1 MFLLCATF
9 GWLCQQAVSQSCTWL
24 RAASLLGNI
33 QPQPTKIYSGSDA
46 GPGERCRRD
55 TLRDQTVVRPRV
67 AVEASCVPF
76 VREVQDYGEKS
87 NNNDSDSCDMAG
99 VEVLLEVL
107 QEHCVLVGVQAENG
121 VHVHVHSLRN
131 HNSAEQ
137 QRQEA
142 CPPKLHDGALKKGG
156 MARLPRFG
164 RLRLACSSRES
175 L

>member
-24 RAASLLGNI
+24 RAASLLCST
-33 QPQPTKIYSGSDA
+33 QPQPAKVYSGSDTR
-46 GPGERCRRD
+46 PGERRRRD

-87 NNNDSDSCDMAG
+87 NNNHGDSCDMAG

-107 QEHCVLVGVQAENG
+107 QEHGVLVGVQAENG

-131 HNSAEQ
+131 NKSAKQ
-137 QRQEA
+137 QRQEG
-142 CPPKLHDGALKKGG
+142 CPRKLHDGALKKEG
-156 MARLPRFG
+156 MARPLMFG
-164 RLRLACSSRES
+164 RLRLA
-175 L
+175 

>member
-24 RAASLLGNI
+24 RAASLLCST
-33 QPQPTKIYSGSDA
+33 QPQPAKIYSGSDTR
-46 GPGERCRRD
+46 PGERRRRD

-87 NNNDSDSCDMAG
+87 NNNDGDSCDMAG

-107 QEHCVLVGVQAENG
+107 QEHCILVGVQAENG
-121 VHVHVHSLRN
+121 VHVHVYSLRN
-131 HNSAEQ
+131 HSSAEQ
-137 QRQEA
+137 QRQDSR
-142 CPPKLHDGALKKGG
+142 PRRLHDGPMKKGG
-156 MARLPRFG
+156 AARLPRFG